1 MRDLASVVER
11 LVAYDAQYGKDAGT
25 GIDEKL
31 FLLATVFMVEPR
43 SILEIGVS
51 AGHATL
57 WLAAAARLAG
67 ARMVS
72 VDDWSAAHGG
82 RAKGPEKA
90 AKRLEDNG
98 LAGAVEFVG
107 SDSVTY
113 LRSCADKEFDLVW
126 VDGDHSLEGASAD
139 IKEALRV
146 AGKLVIVHDTNQ
158 KAYSTVREACLSVC
172 ERGCFFDSLRG
183 MFLVTPG
190 EEVRG

>member
-11 LVAYDAQYGKDAGT
+11 LAAYDAIHGKDAGT

-31 FLLATVFMVEPR
+31 FLLATVLMVKPR

-57 WLAAAARLAG
+57 WLAAAARLSG

-90 AKRLEDNG
+90 AKRLADNG
-98 LAGAVEFVG
+98 LADAVEFIG
-107 SDSVTY
+107 NDSVAY
-113 LRSCADKEFDLVW
+113 MRSCADKGFDLVW
-126 VDGDHSLEGASAD
+126 VDGDHSFEGASAD
-139 IKEALRV
+139 IREALRV

-158 KAYSTVREACLSVC
+158 KAYATVREACLGIC
-172 ERGCFFDSLRG
+172 EHWCFFDSLRG
-183 MFLVTPG
+183 MFLITPG